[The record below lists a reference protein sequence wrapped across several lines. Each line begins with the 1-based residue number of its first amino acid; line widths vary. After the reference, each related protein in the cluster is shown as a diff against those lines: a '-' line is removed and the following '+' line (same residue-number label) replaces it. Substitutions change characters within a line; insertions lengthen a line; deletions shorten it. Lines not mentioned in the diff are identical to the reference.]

1 MSVDAETIP
10 PVAPA
15 SPAALNTDRD
25 DLLARLDVMTA
36 EEGHIEPVGPHHWA
50 FFEDVG
56 TTLLVTFET
65 LDQILAR
72 EAKLPLGHTLAAAHG
87 WSHLCLIADGQT
99 WYRDAAVYAHFDRLV
114 DDAFFE
120 DFDKVMFYGQGM
132 GGYAACAFAVAAP
145 GANVLALNAPAT
157 LDPSEASWDR
167 RFATARRLDF
177 STRYGYAPDML
188 EGAGKVVVIHDPT
201 LREEAMHAALF
212 RAPWVTRL
220 STPHLGARIE
230 WALRHMGL
238 LPDMIEKA
246 MNGTISHESF
256 APLWRK
262 RRDFAPYLRAL
273 LEKAEANRRK
283 SHAVMICRSVT
294 RRLRAPHFARRLA
307 RLTGAN
313 P

>member
-1 MSVDAETIP
+1 
-10 PVAPA
+10 
-15 SPAALNTDRD
+15 
-25 DLLARLDVMTA
+25 
-36 EEGHIEPVGPHHWA
+36 
-50 FFEDVG
+50 
-56 TTLLVTFET
+56 
-65 LDQILAR
+65 
-72 EAKLPLGHTLAAAHG
+72 
-87 WSHLCLIADGQT
+87 
-99 WYRDAAVYAHFDRLV
+99 
-114 DDAFFE
+114 
-120 DFDKVMFYGQGM
+120 
-132 GGYAACAFAVAAP
+132 
-145 GANVLALNAPAT
+145 
-157 LDPSEASWDR
+157 
-167 RFATARRLDF
+167 
-177 STRYGYAPDML
+177 ML